1 VFGSPE
7 PGLLSAF
14 GKEEPMH
21 DIPLRRRV
29 AGFFAT
35 LIALLLIV
43 GLAKRP
49 GELAAQP
56 KETYGDYVDR
66 ICATDAASDKENQDQ
81 CVYAKILWKGMQM
94 QQEEDR
100 RLGR

>member
-1 VFGSPE
+1 
-7 PGLLSAF
+7 
-14 GKEEPMH
+14 MH
-21 DIPLRRRV
+21 EIPIRRRV
-29 AGFFAT
+29 TGFFAT
-35 LIALLLIV
+35 LIALLLMV

-56 KETYGDYVDR
+56 KESYGNYVDR
-66 ICATDAASDKENQDQ
+66 ICATKASSDKESWDQ